1 MMLHIRYG
9 TSDSWIST
17 SGSKKYK
24 NNISSF
30 LWPNKKKLQR
40 IEWNGTFC
48 NFFAK
53 ENCLTPNSW
62 NPFSILKYLVV
73 YTRVRS
79 GFQLGW
85 ILDWAFKHKI
95 RNVPC
100 FHTNWAHLKECV
112 TNKVYSFLKQCCAW
126 SSFYGNKVL
135 HLISAE
141 SILFS

>member
-30 LWPNKKKLQR
+30 LWPNKKNFKE

-48 NFFAK
+48 NVFAK

-73 YTRVRS
+73 YTRVPSR
-79 GFQLGW
+79 FELAW
-85 ILDWAFKHKI
+85 VLDWTFKHKI
-95 RNVPC
+95 RNVYLNLC
-100 FHTNWAHLKECV
+100 SQNWAHLIFDICNEMWQIV
-112 TNKVYSFLKQCCAW
+112 KV
-126 SSFYGNKVL
+126 VL
-135 HLISAE
+135 PNYLILNLE
-141 SILFS
+141 ILILNRL